1 MKKIYR
7 KAIIGLLIILIGL
20 IYLILILQIV
30 NNEKIAFGIKI
41 ADANLGGQN
50 ITKSK
55 EILKEQWNN
64 FDEQNI
70 TFLYQEYNWPV
81 KLSGLGFELKL
92 QETIDEAYKITHQAN
107 VLINIKKQLS
117 ALFGL
122 YNIKPVYKINIE
134 KFEEKT
140 IELFKNIEKPA
151 QNASLI
157 FNEELNSFSIQHS
170 TKGTTIDR
178 EKLLNKLSENVSN
191 FSLQSINLKL
201 IIDSPS
207 VINNETDLA
216 NEKAQ
221 KILSKQPYQLILE
234 NRTWT
239 VNKETLI
246 NWIEFKPENEIDSDN
261 QILGVFLNEDKI
273 KEYLLKISYDIN
285 KPATDAQLKISS
297 STAILFIPDRP
308 GFEIKTEKTIEQINN
323 NILSLEP
330 NKRINIIVDKSLPK
344 ITLGQTNNLGVNA
357 LISQGTSN
365 FYGSSKNRI
374 HNIKTG
380 AATLNGIIIKPNEEF
395 SFNSFINE
403 TGPEQGYLQEM
414 VIKKDKTILEYGGG
428 LCQVSTTIFRAAI
441 KAGLEITQRRP
452 HAFPVGYY
460 NPQGFDA
467 TVYSPWTDLR
477 FINNTP
483 NHILV
488 QSIVSGSQITFN
500 FYGTNDGRDVKVKGP
515 YVLEKKEDG
524 SMKTVFTQEVYRK
537 GELINKHEFYSNYK
551 SPDLYPVEKEEEPE
565 PLP

>member
-7 KAIIGLLIILIGL
+7 KIIIGLLIITTGL

-55 EILKEQWNN
+55 NILKEQWNN
-64 FDEQNI
+64 FNEQNI
-70 TFLYQEYNWPV
+70 TLLYQEYNWPV
-81 KLSGLGFELKL
+81 KLPDLGFELKT
-92 QETIDEAYKITHQAN
+92 QETIDKAYKITHQAN
-107 VLINIKKQLS
+107 IIINIKEQLF

-122 YNIKPVYKINIE
+122 YQTEPIYEINSK

-178 EKLLNKLSENVSN
+178 EKLLNKLSENVSS
-191 FSLQSINLKL
+191 FSLQSINLEL
-201 IIDSPS
+201 IIDNPS
-207 VINNETDLA
+207 VINNETNLA

-234 NRTWT
+234 DRTWT
-239 VNKETLI
+239 INKETLI
-246 NWIEFKPENEIDSDN
+246 DWIEFKPENEINSDN

-273 KEYLLKISYDIN
+273 KEYLLKISYEIN
-285 KPATDAQLKISS
+285 KPATDAQLKTSS
-297 STAILFIPDRP
+297 STAILFIPDKP

-323 NILSLEP
+323 DILALEP
-330 NKRINIIVDKSLPK
+330 NKIINIIADKSLPK
-344 ITLGQTNNLGVNA
+344 ITLGETNDLGINV
-357 LISQGTSN
+357 LIGQGVSN

-395 SFNSFINE
+395 SFNYFINE
-403 TGPEQGYLQEM
+403 TGPEQGYLQEL

-488 QSIVSGSQITFN
+488 QSFVSGYQLFFN
-500 FYGTNDGRDVKVKGP
+500 FYGTNDGRKIIVKGP

-524 SMKTVFTQEVYRK
+524 SMKTVFTQEIYQK
-537 GELINKHEFYSNYK
+537 GELISKQEFYSDYK
-551 SPDLYPVEKEEEPE
+551 SPDLFPIEKEEE
-565 PLP
+565 

>member
-7 KAIIGLLIILIGL
+7 KAIIGLLIILTGL

-41 ADANLGGQN
+41 ADANLGGQK
-50 ITKSK
+50 IKKFK

-134 KFEEKT
+134 KIEKK
-140 IELFKNIEKPA
+140 IIKLFKNIEKPA

-428 LCQVSTTIFRAAI
+428 LCQVST
-441 KAGLEITQRRP
+441 
-452 HAFPVGYY
+452 
-460 NPQGFDA
+460 
-467 TVYSPWTDLR
+467 
-477 FINNTP
+477 
-483 NHILV
+483 
-488 QSIVSGSQITFN
+488 
-500 FYGTNDGRDVKVKGP
+500 
-515 YVLEKKEDG
+515 
-524 SMKTVFTQEVYRK
+524 
-537 GELINKHEFYSNYK
+537 
-551 SPDLYPVEKEEEPE
+551 
-565 PLP
+565 

>member
-488 QSIVSGSQITFN
+488 QSIVSESQITFN

-551 SPDLYPVEKEEEPE
+551 SPDLYPVEKE

>member
-7 KAIIGLLIILIGL
+7 KIIIGLLIITTGL

-55 EILKEQWNN
+55 NILKEQWNN
-64 FDEQNI
+64 FNEQNI
-70 TFLYQEYNWPV
+70 TLLYQEYNWPV
-81 KLSGLGFELKL
+81 KLPDLGFELKT
-92 QETIDEAYKITHQAN
+92 QETIDKAYKITHQAN
-107 VLINIKKQLS
+107 IIINIKEQLF

-122 YNIKPVYKINIE
+122 YQTEPIYEINSK

-178 EKLLNKLSENVSN
+178 EKLLNKLSENVSS
-191 FSLQSINLKL
+191 FSLQSINLEL
-201 IIDSPS
+201 IIDNPS
-207 VINNETDLA
+207 VINNETNLA

-234 NRTWT
+234 DRTWT
-239 VNKETLI
+239 INKETLI
-246 NWIEFKPENEIDSDN
+246 DWIEFKPENEINSDN

-273 KEYLLKISYDIN
+273 KEYLLKISYEIN
-285 KPATDAQLKISS
+285 KPATDAQLKTSS
-297 STAILFIPDRP
+297 STAILFIPDKP

-323 NILSLEP
+323 DILALEP
-330 NKRINIIVDKSLPK
+330 NKIINIIADKSLPK
-344 ITLGQTNNLGVNA
+344 ITLGETNDLGINV
-357 LISQGTSN
+357 LIGQGVSN

-395 SFNSFINE
+395 SFNYFINE
-403 TGPEQGYLQEM
+403 TGPEQGYLQEL

-488 QSIVSGSQITFN
+488 QSFVSGYQLFFN
-500 FYGTNDGRDVKVKGP
+500 FYGTNDGRKIIVKGP

-524 SMKTVFTQEVYRK
+524 SMKTVFTQEIYQK
-537 GELINKHEFYSNYK
+537 GELISKQEFYSDYK
-551 SPDLYPVEKEEEPE
+551 SPDL
-565 PLP
+565 